1 MPQLR
6 GRLLA
11 NQSLAE
17 LTWFRVGGPA
27 QVLFTPA
34 DESDLAYFLK
44 QLPTDLP
51 VYVVGV
57 GSNLIVRDGGMAG
70 VVIRLSPRA
79 FGETSVDGDIV
90 TAGAAALDK
99 RVAETAAAAN
109 LAGLEFYFG
118 IPGTIGGA
126 LRMNAGANGAE
137 TKDVLFEATGI
148 DRKGN
153 LHTFSNADMKF
164 VYRNSG
170 VDPSIIFTSA
180 RFRCKP
186 AAPETIRARM
196 NEVQTHR
203 ETAQPIREKTGG
215 STFQNPPGNSAW
227 KLIDAAGCR
236 GLRLGGAQVSEM
248 HCNFLINTGN
258 ASAHDIETLG
268 ETVRERVKQNN
279 GNRATLG
286 NQADGIEKRI
296 MRSHNLVRRDQQ
308 GTAGVGRERPGAG
321 RGAAGGR
328 SLVLGPRRQRARD
341 RCENP
346 DRA

>member
-1 MPQLR
+1 VGFPDITPELKSAMPKLR

-11 NQSLAE
+11 NERLAP

-27 QVLFTPA
+27 QVLFTPI
-34 DESDLAYFLK
+34 DEDDLAYFLK
-44 QLPTDLP
+44 HLPEQLP

-57 GSNLIVRDGGMAG
+57 GSNLIVRDGGIEG
-70 VVIRLSPRA
+70 VVIRLSPRG
-79 FGETSVDGDIV
+79 FGEISTEGEVV
-90 TAGAAALDK
+90 TTGTAALDK
-99 RVAETAAAAN
+99 RVAEAAASAN

-137 TKDVLFEATGI
+137 TKDVLIEAVGL

-153 LHTFSNADMKF
+153 RHVFSNADMKF

-170 VDPSIIFTSA
+170 LDPSIIFTSA
-180 RFRCKP
+180 RFRGRP
-186 AAPETIRARM
+186 ATLEAIRARM

-215 STFQNPPGNSAW
+215 STFQNPPDHSAW

-236 GLRLGGAQVSEM
+236 GLKLGGAQVSEM

-258 ASAHDIETLG
+258 ATGHDIEALG
-268 ETVRERVKQNN
+268 ETVRARVRQHS
-279 GNRATLG
+279 
-286 NQADGIEKRI
+286 GIDLHWEIKRI
-296 MRSHNLVRRDQQ
+296 GIPH
-308 GTAGVGRERPGAG
+308 
-321 RGAAGGR
+321 
-328 SLVLGPRRQRARD
+328 
-341 RCENP
+341 
-346 DRA
+346 